1 MAAIAGALA
10 PAGWRLLAGRGSP
23 RWWVPDGLDC
33 IVLEFD
39 SPETMPP
46 QFRDR
51 KIFWYD
57 LRSGVRTSKE
67 EMETLA
73 QTIAG
78 MLNKA
83 RGPVK
88 VVVPLRGWS
97 ETDGKGAPL
106 HEPETSQVFIAELK
120 RLLRS
125 QIEVIDVDAPINE
138 PEFAEAAVA
147 TLDEMMHRGK

>member
-1 MAAIAGALA
+1 MAA
-10 PAGWRLLAGRGSP
+10 
-23 RWWVPDGLDC
+23 
-33 IVLEFD
+33 
-39 SPETMPP
+39 T